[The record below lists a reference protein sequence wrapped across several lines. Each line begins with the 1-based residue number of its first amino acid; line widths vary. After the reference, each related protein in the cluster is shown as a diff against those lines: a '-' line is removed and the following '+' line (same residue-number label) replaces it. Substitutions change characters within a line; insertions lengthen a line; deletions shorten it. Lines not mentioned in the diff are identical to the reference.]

1 MTAEV
6 TGNMLSRMVRASCF
20 DKNLFEDVEADRSA
34 TMQALFVVAIV
45 ALSTGIASLAKTGLL
60 GLLVGV
66 LVGIVG
72 WAIWA
77 YIVYLIGTKLLGTSD
92 TYADW
97 GELARTVGFAQSP
110 GIFRA
115 LGILPAVGDTIF
127 VVASLWMLITTVIAV
142 RQALDYTSTLRAIGV
157 VLLGFIPYV
166 IFMTLLLSIL
176 GQAE

>member
-1 MTAEV
+1 
-6 TGNMLSRMVRASCF
+6 
-20 DKNLFEDVEADRSA
+20 
-34 TMQALFVVAIV
+34 
-45 ALSTGIASLAKTGLL
+45 
-60 GLLVGV
+60 
-66 LVGIVG
+66 
-72 WAIWA
+72 
-77 YIVYLIGTKLLGTSD
+77 VYLIGTKLLGTSD

-166 IFMTLLLSIL
+166 IFMTLLLTIL

>member
-1 MTAEV
+1 MTSEV

-77 YIVYLIGTKLLGTSD
+77 YIVYLIGTKLLGGVSKD
-92 TYADW
+92 CRFRPIPRYFQSVVHS
-97 GELARTVGFAQSP
+97 ARRWRYYFRGRITLDAYYNSYSRTPGTRLHINAKGNWSRPVGFHTLCDIHDSP
-110 GIFRA
+110 IDHFRA
-115 LGILPAVGDTIF
+115 G
-127 VVASLWMLITTVIAV
+127 
-142 RQALDYTSTLRAIGV
+142 
-157 VLLGFIPYV
+157 
-166 IFMTLLLSIL
+166 
-176 GQAE
+176 